1 MSVDF
6 VIPYYGD
13 PEYLFATIDSI
24 RAQNRQDWRLTIV
37 DDGYP
42 GNRAAEYIDGLA
54 DDRIRY
60 MRNEERLGPNGN
72 TYKCSQLAEREF
84 VCMMGA
90 DDLLEPD
97 YLDVVLERLEAVPD
111 AIAVQPGVRV
121 MDSDGTLVPSVG
133 MGDKVKRV
141 ISASARKAGM
151 ISGEDAVKSLLGGNW
166 LYTPSLTYRRSA
178 LSKIPYR
185 ADIDAIHDLAFMV
198 DMLMEG
204 GTLLVDPR
212 EVFRYRR
219 HQASDSAQRAKD
231 GKRFDEESRYYSLIS
246 AELRAKGW
254 NSAARAADLHFSSR
268 LHALMLAAGRLGAG
282 DFSHAGSMVGRALR
296 TK

>member
-13 PEYLFATIDSI
+13 PEYLFATIDSV
-24 RAQNRQDWRLTIV
+24 RAQHRQDWRLTIV

-42 GNRAAEYIDGLA
+42 GNRAFEYIQTLG

-60 MRNEERLGPNGN
+60 QRNDERLGPNGN
-72 TYKCSQLAEREF
+72 TYKASQLAEREF

-97 YLDVVLERLEAVPD
+97 YLDVVLERLEADPQ
-111 AIAVQPGVRV
+111 AIMVQPGVRL
-121 MDSDGTLVPSVG
+121 MDSDGNLLPSAG
-133 MGDKVKRV
+133 LGDKVKHA
-141 ISASARKAGM
+141 ISSSARKAGR
-151 ISGEDAVKSLLGGNW
+151 ISGEAAVKGLLAGNW
-166 LYTPSLTYRRSA
+166 LYTPSLTYRQSA

-185 ADIDAIHDLAFMV
+185 PDIDACHDLAFVV
-198 DMLMEG
+198 DMLMDG

-219 HQASDSAQRAKD
+219 HQASDSSQRAKD
-231 GKRFDEESRYYSLIS
+231 GKRFDEEARYYALI
-246 AELRAKGW
+246 ADELRGRGW
-254 NSAARAADLHFSSR
+254 NGAARAADLHLTSR
-268 LHALMLAAGRLGAG
+268 LHALMLAVGRLGAG
-282 DFSHAGSMVGRALR
+282 DFAHAGTMAGKALR
-296 TK
+296 GK